1 MSENVSKTDLE
12 NLADR
17 ISGSIK
23 NNKSEPVD
31 LEQSVAVPLKN
42 GQEEANR
49 TFSSQLVHFAKM
61 ASGIEA
67 IVAINQKIFSKPDIK
82 TPSPKDFIGPRSLPE
97 TKEENADF
105 IGPKQPSLEEQT
117 ESGKAEEIEEKETSK
132 FQSAALKFW
141 DWSKGHGEKAGKLLG
156 DFFSSK
162 WFKMI
167 AIAILAF
174 VPMEVWVS
182 LWNFVKNTLFPIIK
196 SFMSFAGEHPLLTI
210 ASLLTLYFAGPGGIM
225 KILNLVWK
233 GISAISSMGI
243 FGGGAAAAAEGGAAA
258 GGAAAAGV
266 GGAAIAGTASIAAGI
281 IWMVVDAIRGALKFG
296 GAGGALGGAL
306 GGMDKGLMGAFKNM
320 GKYAL
325 IGAGIGLIGG
335 PVGVIG
341 GGLIGAAIGAVLG
354 YIGGEKLAGI
364 FSPITKLFSGIFN
377 IFGDLWD
384 SFKGIFSGMMDGWNE
399 GATFKEKI
407 VGAIK
412 GLIKGIVK
420 FIFVAIKS
428 WYKLLWEGFKF
439 ILRLPGMIIKL
450 AWEVITAI
458 PSMLYELWKMI
469 GSVIFGLLADAVD
482 WIGELF
488 GFENVGSD
496 LLKKG
501 EKLWADVEQFFVN
514 AWNMIKAPFV
524 WIFGLFDGSFVEW
537 LIAKVEG
544 TFAWILDIGGWI
556 WGKMKGVFLWIGSL
570 FGGSGGEGNVTDGL
584 EGFSLWQM
592 LKDAVTGIKDWFLGL
607 FDFEFPS
614 FEMPS
619 LMGGL
624 RKLAPDED
632 SWVWKIPGTGWL
644 KDKLYGGG
652 EEPIKMPPGKS
663 GDSGGATD
671 IKSKKDK
678 GWGEKFLD
686 NQKLTG
692 SGILDD
698 NMFSKDT
705 VDMDKLMQM
714 INTKKISKSTVEE
727 LLNEDLSDG
736 DKEQIKA
743 ILNNSSLWPDIKAET
758 VDTEKTAPEAV
769 KKDGP
774 GVFASIGNWWND
786 DDKEE
791 SMLERNQRKR
801 KEKKERD
808 KKTHERHAQ
817 WEKDKA
823 QGLDPAEQ
831 ARLRQIDALEAEK
844 AYTPMGTPK
853 EARLQM
859 KIDKLKG
866 ITPKNTNTSGQALNA
881 AADGTGGGNGNNTII
896 NNITKIDKSSHGS
909 TAVVQSK
916 TAQDQY
922 FPEF

>member
-31 LEQSVAVPLKN
+31 LEQSVAVPIKN
-42 GQEEANR
+42 GQEETNR
-49 TFSSQLVHFAKM
+49 VFSSQFVQFARM

-67 IVAINQKIFSKPDIK
+67 IIAINEKIFSKPDIL
-82 TPSPKDFIGPRSLPE
+82 TPSSKDLIGPVSLPE
-97 TKEENADF
+97 VKEQNPNF

-182 LWNFVKNTLFPIIK
+182 LWNFVKNTLFPLFK

-210 ASLLTLYFAGPGGIM
+210 ASLLTLYFAGPGGIVR
-225 KILNLVWK
+225 ILSLVWK
-233 GISAISSMGI
+233 GISALSSLSM

-258 GGAAAAGV
+258 VAGTEAAAAAGGAGV
-266 GGAAIAGTASIAAGI
+266 SGAAIAGTASIAAGV

-306 GGMDKGLMGAFKNM
+306 GGMDKGFMGAFKNM
-320 GKYAL
+320 GKFAL

-335 PVGVIG
+335 PVGILG
-341 GGLIGAAIGAVLG
+341 GGLIGAAIGAILG

-364 FSPITKLFSGIFN
+364 FAPVTELFSGIFG

-384 SFKGIFSGMMDGWNE
+384 SFKGIFTSTMDGWDE
-399 GATFKEKI
+399 GTTFKEKL
-407 VGAIK
+407 VGAVK
-412 GLIKGIVK
+412 GLIKGLLKFLWQYLTMIPKMMFELVK
-420 FIFVAIKS
+420 F
-428 WYKLLWEGFKF
+428 LLKV
-439 ILRLPGMIIKL
+439 PGMLIEL
-450 AWEVITAI
+450 AWEIVKAI
-458 PSMLYELWKMI
+458 PVLFYELITGI
-469 GSVIFGLLADAVD
+469 GSVIFGLLADALD
-482 WIGELF
+482 WVGGLL
-488 GFENVGSD
+488 GFDNLGSD
-496 LLKKG
+496 LLAAGEQLWSDFVGFFKG
-501 EKLWADVEQFFVN
+501 VWDL
-514 AWNMIKAPFV
+514 IKAPFV
-524 WIFGLFDGSFVEW
+524 WFFGLF
-537 LIAKVEG
+537 
-544 TFAWILDIGGWI
+544 
-556 WGKMKGVFLWIGSL
+556 
-570 FGGSGGEGNVTDGL
+570 SGGDDVTEGQ
-584 EGFSLWQM
+584 EEFSLWSM
-592 LKDAVTGIKDWFLGL
+592 LWDAMVGIKDWFLGI

-619 LMGGL
+619 LMSGL
-624 RKLAPDED
+624 KKLAPDED

-644 KDKLYGGG
+644 KEKIYGSDSDEPVKQPPWKQRNAIDAMIDGFKSMAPDEDSWFWKIPGSGWIRDKLFGGS
-652 EEPIKMPPGKS
+652 EESEGS
-663 GDSGGATD
+663 GDSGGATNV
-671 IKSKKDK
+671 KPKKDK

-686 NQKLTG
+686 KQRLTG

-698 NMFSKDT
+698 NMFEKDT

-736 DKEQIKA
+736 DKEQIKK

-758 VDTEKTAPEAV
+758 VNTEKPAPEAV

-791 SMLERNQRKR
+791 TKLEQKR
-801 KEKKERD
+801 LE
-808 KKTHERHAQ
+808 A
-817 WEKDKA
+817 
-823 QGLDPAEQ
+823 
-831 ARLRQIDALEAEK
+831 IDALEGEK
-844 AYTPMGTPK
+844 QYTEMGSAK
-853 EARLQM
+853 EARLQK
-859 KIDKLKG
+859 KINKLKG